1 MNTQLLY
8 HDADD
13 DLGIDVVVNV
23 VAVVLIADAKNKC
36 MPIMVHQISTRT
48 LMHIAIDR
56 SDRSHL
62 VL

>member
-8 HDADD
+8 HEVDD
-13 DLGIDVVVNV
+13 DLGNDV
-23 VAVVLIADAKNKC
+23 VAVVLVADAKNKC
-36 MPIMVHQISTRT
+36 MPLMVHQISTRT

-62 VL
+62 ML